1 MKNVARVKLLSRL
14 DMEPLLSAVL
24 RGGAL
29 LSAAFLVAGL
39 LVGRAARPADQPAV
53 SEYEI
58 HAISIPRLLQTD
70 LSRFGSNT
78 FWHHFLVDLGFVTL
92 MITPYARLIL
102 TWFYLVL
109 VKKQWRYAAFTGV
122 VLLLLAIV
130 MFSDVVLS
138 PGISG
143 ILQWYPFKG

>member
-14 DMEPLLSAVL
+14 DMEPLLSVVL

-29 LSAAFLVAGL
+29 LSVALLVAGL
-39 LVGRAARPADQPAV
+39 LAGRADRPAV

-58 HAISIPRLLQTD
+58 RAISIPRLLQTD
-70 LSRFGSNT
+70 LSRFGSND

-109 VKKQWRYAAFTGV
+109 VKKRWRYAAFTGV